1 MTSMQEDEHFNT
13 TKRLHT
19 HVLRDVYG
27 PINAEVLRHDD
38 INDSNPGKDRVRI
51 ARLVDVWN
59 TLRTYALT
67 LLTYD
72 KSDTMISQIDKKI
85 KEWWLIGETFLRH
98 GYQVKK
104 NVIDVFLVE
113 LLWEMKTDFDTES
126 TIAKARITEFYAKA
140 SGLSPVTYWIV
151 LEIYSPDF
159 RDPDLWINDVDIW
172 QLNPTTWS
180 LINSQIPL
188 DEVRRNLDKWWNDNK
203 WFHREQ
209 EYEDALE
216 HNKWV
221 INRIRKTMLD
231 IIWCKVH
238 HSE

>member
-1 MTSMQEDEHFNT
+1 MTSSKKDEHFNT
-13 TKRLHT
+13 TKRLHS
-19 HVLRDVYG
+19 HVLRDFYG
-27 PINAEVLRHDD
+27 PINVEVLRHDD
-38 INDSNPGKDRVRI
+38 INDVDPGENRVRI
-51 ARLVDVWN
+51 ARLVDAWN

-72 KSDTMISQIDKKI
+72 NTDAMISQIDKKI

-104 NVIDVFLVE
+104 NVIDVFIIE
-113 LLWEMKTDFDTES
+113 LSWEMKADFNTKS
-126 TIAKARITEFYAKA
+126 NIAKARITEFYGKA

-159 RDPDLWINDVDIW
+159 RDPNLWINDVDIR

-180 LINSQIPL
+180 LIRSQIPL
-188 DEVRRNLDKWWNDNK
+188 DEIRRNLNKWWNDNK
-203 WFHREQ
+203 RSHREKQ
-209 EYEDALE
+209 YKNALE
-216 HNKWV
+216 YNKWI
-221 INRIRKTMLD
+221 INSIRKNMLD

-238 HSE
+238 HSV

>member
-1 MTSMQEDEHFNT
+1 
-13 TKRLHT
+13 
-19 HVLRDVYG
+19 
-27 PINAEVLRHDD
+27 
-38 INDSNPGKDRVRI
+38 
-51 ARLVDVWN
+51 
-59 TLRTYALT
+59 
-67 LLTYD
+67 
-72 KSDTMISQIDKKI
+72 
-85 KEWWLIGETFLRH
+85 
-98 GYQVKK
+98 
-104 NVIDVFLVE
+104 
-113 LLWEMKTDFDTES
+113 
-126 TIAKARITEFYAKA
+126 
-140 SGLSPVTYWIV
+140 
-151 LEIYSPDF
+151 
-159 RDPDLWINDVDIW
+159 LWINDVDIW